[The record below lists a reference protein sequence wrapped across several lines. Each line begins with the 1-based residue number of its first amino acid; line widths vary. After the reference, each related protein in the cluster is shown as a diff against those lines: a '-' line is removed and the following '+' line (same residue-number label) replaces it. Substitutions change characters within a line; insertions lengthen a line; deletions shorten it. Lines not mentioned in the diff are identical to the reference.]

1 MSYSLAVTRGRS
13 ELGSERA
20 DALRRASLTAQS
32 GSTQLPA
39 CTERELPS
47 SFFASVEAV
56 GLASDVSAAT
66 ARALAARE
74 VDLGHS
80 FARCP
85 AAPQNMQ
92 SPLSNLRFHS
102 SGVSL
107 PSLLSFLAISGL
119 LAFLPFKLDGEFV
132 GWGEL
137 PEGEVFLSDLLGA
150 LLLPLLLLF
159 PSEVLV

>member
-13 ELGSERA
+13 ELGSERV

-32 GSTQLPA
+32 GSMQLPA
-39 CTERELPS
+39 CAEQELPS
-47 SFFASVEAV
+47 IFFASVEAV
-56 GLASDVSAAT
+56 GLASDVSAAM
-66 ARALAARE
+66 ARALAVRE

-85 AAPQNMQ
+85 AAPQNMR
-92 SPLSNLRFHS
+92 SPLLNLRFRS
-102 SGVSL
+102 SGMSL
-107 PSLLSFLAISGL
+107 PSLLSFSAISGL
-119 LAFLPFKLDGEFV
+119 LAFLPFELDGKFA

-137 PEGEVFLSDLLGA
+137 PDDEVFLSGLLDA

-159 PSEVLV
+159 PGKVLV